1 MHLTRT
7 SLQSLR
13 RHGMTLMEVLL
24 ALGVFGVAA
33 LALVKTIHLMGEMTL
48 ETRTMRMVEQGIES
62 LIDEYGKAPVLDE
75 MNEEIKAD
83 AKGVAYRVI
92 IRPVEDLRNREG
104 RVLQGFYSIRV
115 VATWKD
121 GGQPMSLEASTI
133 RFVNAF
139 VPMGS

>member
-1 MHLTRT
+1 
-7 SLQSLR
+7 
-13 RHGMTLMEVLL
+13 
-24 ALGVFGVAA
+24 
-33 LALVKTIHLMGEMTL
+33 
-48 ETRTMRMVEQGIES
+48 MRMVEQGIES